1 MSAASSQRPAA
12 APAADAIAAGA
23 AAGGIA
29 AGAAAAR
36 RRRARR
42 WEAIALTLLAA
53 LVAVVLWRARP
64 VAVAAVPV
72 SRAPLVQTLQF
83 SGRVATRSRADIGST
98 LTGRV
103 EAVLV
108 REGDRV
114 AAGTTLLRLD
124 RRELDAALL
133 QARANLA
140 QADSRI
146 AGLRGSGREG
156 VRAGLAQA
164 QANLASAEAE
174 LRRTRELLAQGFVS
188 QARLDEAQRAL
199 GVAAAQRDAA
209 RAQLGA
215 NADGGTEVAQAL
227 AQQRAA
233 QAAVEAAA
241 ARAAQ
246 AEIVAP
252 AAAQVLVRAA
262 EPGQIV
268 QPGRALLTLALEGP
282 IELIAQVDERF
293 LDRLRVAQQGA
304 AVADAFEREPF
315 AVRVGTIAPQV
326 DAARGAVE
334 VKLQLLHTPPAYLR
348 EDMTVSVEIE
358 TGRRADALVLPA
370 AALRPPAPGTQA
382 GAQATDHASVLRVED
397 GRARAVPVTLG
408 LRTLAG
414 AEVTGGLAPGDI
426 VLLDAA
432 IKPGDRVRADLD
444 AGARRR
450 GQPATREDAGT
461 AALNSMG
468 R

>member
-1 MSAASSQRPAA
+1 MSDAPTPSPAA
-12 APAADAIAAGA
+12 APAAAVV
-23 AAGGIA
+23 

-36 RRRARR
+36 RRRRRR
-42 WEAIALTLLAA
+42 WVVIALALLAA
-53 LVAVVLWRARP
+53 IVAVVLWRARP
-64 VAVAAVPV
+64 VAVAAVQLA
-72 SRAPLVQTLQF
+72 RAPLVQTLQF
-83 SGRVATRSRADIGST
+83 SGRVATRSRADVGST
-98 LTGRV
+98 LTGRI

-114 AAGTTLLRLD
+114 AAGAPLLRLD

-133 QARANLA
+133 QARANLT
-140 QADSRI
+140 QAESRI
-146 AGLRGSGREG
+146 VGLRGSGREG

-164 QANLASAEAE
+164 QSNLAAAEAE
-174 LRRTRELLAQGFVS
+174 LRRSRELLAQGFIS

-199 GVAAAQRDAA
+199 GVARAQRDAA
-209 RAQLGA
+209 QAQLAA
-215 NADGGTEVAQAL
+215 NADGGSELAQAL

-241 ARAAQ
+241 AHAAQ

-252 AAAQVLVRAA
+252 APAQVLVRAA

-282 IELIAQVDERF
+282 VELVAQVDERF
-293 LDRLRVAQQGA
+293 LDRLRVDQRGA
-304 AVADAFEREPF
+304 ALADAFERDPF
-315 AVRVGTIAPQV
+315 PVRVATISPQV

-334 VKLQLLHTPPAYLR
+334 VKLQLLQPPPAFLR
-348 EDMTVSVEIE
+348 EDMTVSIEIE

-370 AALRPPAPGTQA
+370 AALRPPAPGAGAEAQA
-382 GAQATDHASVLRVED
+382 GDRASVLRIED
-397 GRARAVPVTLG
+397 GRARAAQVQLG

-414 AEVTGGLAPGDI
+414 AEVMSGLAPGDV
-426 VLLDAA
+426 VLLEAVT
-432 IKPGDRVRADLD
+432 KPGDRVRADLE

-450 GQPATREDAGT
+450 AQPSTREDAGT